1 MSTYIYRYFREIM
14 KTKFFTMALLLT
26 MSLTATA
33 TAFENPQTKEETEA
47 ARMEAYRQRIGL
59 DYSMPDYH
67 TRKFD
72 ASLMGERLAKMLR
85 NLDEHKDQPT
95 NRQAIAGIICR
106 QTDNLDFCTVKKFK
120 ILDVEKQGDTITIG
134 IKAWLEPNGANISTK
149 ELDLVFVK
157 GVSENTRVNDLFVS
171 LSNYIKQ

>member
-1 MSTYIYRYFREIM
+1 MSIYIYRYFREIM

-26 MSLTATA
+26 MSLTA

-67 TRKFD
+67 IRKFD
-72 ASLMGERLAKMLR
+72 ASVMGERLAKMLR
-85 NLDEHKDQPT
+85 YLDEHKDQHA

-120 ILDVEKQGDTITIG
+120 ILDVEKQGDIITIG

-157 GVSENTRVNDLFVS
+157 GVSENTRANDLFVA
-171 LSNYIKQ
+171 LSNYIKR

>member
-1 MSTYIYRYFREIM
+1 M

-59 DYSMPDYH
+59 DYSMPDYS

-72 ASLMGERLAKMLR
+72 ASVMGERLAKMLR

-106 QTDNLDFCTVKKFK
+106 QTENLDFCTVKKFK

-157 GVSENTRVNDLFVS
+157 GVSENTRVDDLFVT

>member
-1 MSTYIYRYFREIM
+1 M

-26 MSLTATA
+26 MSLTTTA

-72 ASLMGERLAKMLR
+72 ASVMGEHLAKMLL
-85 NLDEHKDQPT
+85 NLDEHKDQQISPLT
-95 NRQAIAGIICR
+95 GKRLQVSSVGKPIIW
-106 QTDNLDFCTVKKFK
+106 TS
-120 ILDVEKQGDTITIG
+120 
-134 IKAWLEPNGANISTK
+134 AP
-149 ELDLVFVK
+149 
-157 GVSENTRVNDLFVS
+157 
-171 LSNYIKQ
+171 

>member
-1 MSTYIYRYFREIM
+1 M

-33 TAFENPQTKEETEA
+33 FVNPQTKEETEA

-72 ASLMGERLAKMLR
+72 ASVMGERLAKMLCK
-85 NLDEHKDQPT
+85 LDEHKEQPT

-149 ELDLVFVK
+149 EINLVFVK

>member
-1 MSTYIYRYFREIM
+1 M

-26 MSLTATA
+26 MSLTA

-72 ASLMGERLAKMLR
+72 ASVMGEHLAKMLC
-85 NLDEHKDQPT
+85 NLDEHKDQHA

-157 GVSENTRVNDLFVS
+157 GVSENTRVNDLFVT
-171 LSNYIKQ
+171 LSNYVL

>member
-1 MSTYIYRYFREIM
+1 MRY
-14 KTKFFTMALLLT
+14 KFKIT
-26 MSLTATA
+26 
-33 TAFENPQTKEETEA
+33 FENPQTKEETEA

-72 ASLMGERLAKMLR
+72 ASVMGEHLAKMLL

-134 IKAWLEPNGANISTK
+134 IKAWL
-149 ELDLVFVK
+149 DLVFVK
-157 GVSENTRVNDLFVS
+157 GVSENTRVNDLFVA

>member
-1 MSTYIYRYFREIM
+1 M

-33 TAFENPQTKEETEA
+33 FVNPQTKEETEA

-72 ASLMGERLAKMLR
+72 ASVMGERLAKML
-85 NLDEHKDQPT
+85 
-95 NRQAIAGIICR
+95 
-106 QTDNLDFCTVKKFK
+106 
-120 ILDVEKQGDTITIG
+120 
-134 IKAWLEPNGANISTK
+134 
-149 ELDLVFVK
+149 
-157 GVSENTRVNDLFVS
+157 
-171 LSNYIKQ
+171 